1 MKTRDY
7 KEIIEDL
14 KALSSENEQLNP
26 ETRAQLEGYT
36 AEIERKVKMDTKD
49 NIFIV
54 LFLIILLVGSALMW
68 TMTYLQKKDLEI
80 DNQRKKGVI
89 QQYEKFIRFENDST
103 HTFEYRT
110 KDGKPITYQELMDEN
125 YDLLKENANL
135 KNDLSNKD
143 IDLDVIRKNYGI
155 IVKHKDHHIWAEGA
169 KVDSALILLDVY
181 RDRLKYDPQRKAWV
195 VER

>member
-49 NIFIV
+49 YIFIV
-54 LFLIILLVGSALMW
+54 LFMFILFVGAVLMW
-68 TMTYLQKKDLEI
+68 AMTYMQKKDLEI
-80 DNQRKKGVI
+80 DNQQKRGVI

-103 HTFEYRT
+103 HTYEYRM

-143 IDLDVIRKNYGI
+143 IYLDVIRKNYGI
-155 IVKHKDHHIWAEGA
+155 TVKHKDHHIWAEGA